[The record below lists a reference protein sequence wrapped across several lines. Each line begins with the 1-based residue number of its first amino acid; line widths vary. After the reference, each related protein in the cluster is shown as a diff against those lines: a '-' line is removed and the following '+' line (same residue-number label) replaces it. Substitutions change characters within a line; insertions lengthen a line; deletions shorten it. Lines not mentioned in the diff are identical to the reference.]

1 MMLHGYLSYGLIYL
15 IIQIALI
22 VHCIRTGGNML
33 WILAIGFIPVAGP
46 LAYVLVEL
54 LPSVFRGRGTQRAL
68 RGMQQVLDPGEEL
81 RRYET
86 EVRRT
91 GDVASRQHYA
101 DALVR
106 HGRAAEAIE
115 VYRQALSGI
124 YATDPN
130 LLFGLARAQFESG
143 AAGAARATL
152 DELNARNPD
161 FRSPDAHL
169 LYARA
174 LEAEGNRERALS
186 EFAAV
191 SRYYAGAEAPLRYA
205 QLLRTA
211 GKREEAQRVLKEL
224 LEHARLA
231 PRYYRR
237 MQREW
242 LVLAERELSA
252 LS

>member
-1 MMLHGYLSYGLIYL
+1 MHGYSYALISIIIQAAL
-15 IIQIALI
+15 II
-22 VHCIRTGGNML
+22 HCIRTGRNML
-33 WILAIGFIPVAGP
+33 WILAIGFIPGAGS
-46 LAYVLVEL
+46 LAYVIVEL
-54 LPSVFRGRGTQRAL
+54 LPSLFRGRGTRRAL
-68 RGMQQVLDPGEEL
+68 RGMRQALDPTEEL

-101 DALVR
+101 DALVQ
-106 HGRAAEAIE
+106 HGRPAEAIE
-115 VYRQALSGI
+115 VYRQALTGI
-124 YATDPN
+124 YASDPN
-130 LLFGLARAQFESG
+130 LLFGLARAQFASG
-143 AAGAARATL
+143 SASAARATL
-152 DELNARNPD
+152 DELTARNPD

-174 LEAEGNRERALS
+174 LEAEGNQERALA

-211 GKREEAQRVLKEL
+211 GKREEARRVLQEL

-242 LVLAERELSA
+242 LALAEHELSA

>member
-1 MMLHGYLSYGLIYL
+1 MGFSISYAL
-15 IIQIALI
+15 IISIVIQVTLI
-22 VHCIRTGGNML
+22 VHCIRTGRNML
-33 WILAIGFIPVAGP
+33 WIVAIALLPAAGSI
-46 LAYVLVEL
+46 AYVIVEL
-54 LPSVFRGRGTQRAL
+54 LPALFRGRGTRRAL
-68 RGMQQVLDPGEEL
+68 RGMRQALDPTEEL
-81 RRYET
+81 RRYEA
-86 EVRRT
+86 EVQRT

-124 YATDPN
+124 YASDPN
-130 LLFGLARAQFESG
+130 LLLGLARAQFESG
-143 AAGAARATL
+143 AASAARATL
-152 DELNARNPD
+152 ETLNASNPE

-191 SRYYAGAEAPLRYA
+191 SAYYAGAEAPLRYA
-205 QLLRTA
+205 QLLRSA
-211 GKREEAQRVLKEL
+211 GKREEAKRVLKEL

-242 LVLAERELSA
+242 LALAERELSA

>member
-1 MMLHGYLSYGLIYL
+1 MGYSISSAL
-15 IIQIALI
+15 IISLVIQVILI
-22 VHCIRTGGNML
+22 THCIRTGRNML
-33 WILAIGFIPVAGP
+33 WILAIALLPPAGWI
-46 LAYVLVEL
+46 AYVIVEL
-54 LPSVFRGRGTQRAL
+54 LPSLFRGRGTQRAL
-68 RGMQQVLDPGEEL
+68 RGMRQALDPSEEL
-81 RRYET
+81 RRYEA
-86 EVRRT
+86 EVSRS

-106 HGRAAEAIE
+106 HGRAAEAIDA
-115 VYRQALSGI
+115 YRQALSGI
-124 YATDPN
+124 YASDPN
-130 LLFGLARAQFESG
+130 LLFGLARAQFASG
-143 AAGAARATL
+143 AAAAARATL
-152 DELNARNPD
+152 EQLNAHNAD
-161 FRSPDAHL
+161 FRNPDAHL

-174 LEAEGNRERALS
+174 LKAEGNRERALS

-191 SRYYAGAEAPLRYA
+191 TGYYAGAEAPLRYA
-205 QLLRTA
+205 QLLRSA
-211 GKREEAQRVLKEL
+211 GKSEDAKRVLKEL